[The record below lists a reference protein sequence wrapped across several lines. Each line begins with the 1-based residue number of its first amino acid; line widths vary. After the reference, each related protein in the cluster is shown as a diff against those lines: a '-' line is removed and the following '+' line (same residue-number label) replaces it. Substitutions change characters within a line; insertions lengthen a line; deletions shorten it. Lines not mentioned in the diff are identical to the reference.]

1 MAVLYNVDSVKP
13 KGSTK
18 IFVIQTTDHF
28 NSSVSIKLPFST
40 QIEKLSRDVEDKKQA
55 VTALQLMK
63 DTETKKLQLMKDTET
78 KKLEEKIATLNSDR
92 NDVSQ
97 RLDQE
102 KSTCSRNIN
111 NLQHENYDFRTRETN
126 CNVMNS
132 GLVKEKPVCNEW
144 DNTLLFR
151 LKILKMYCPGN
162 DTPNTDDSFQTRIYL
177 FERPSIVVVCQ
188 FLGRKFQLE
197 IFSKQ

>member
-1 MAVLYNVDSVKP
+1 MAVLFNVDSVKP

-18 IFVIQTTDHF
+18 IFFIQTTDHF
-28 NSSVSIKLPFST
+28 NSTVSIKLPFAT

-63 DTETKKLQLMKDTET
+63 DTETKKL
-78 KKLEEKIATLNSDR
+78 EEKIATLKSDR

-102 KSTCSRNIN
+102 KSTCSKNIN
-111 NLQHENYDFRTRETN
+111 NLQFENHDLRTRENN

-132 GLVKEKPVCNEW
+132 GLVEEKAACSKKINDLQFENHDLRTRENNCNAMNSIAESEKKQCL
-144 DNTLLFR
+144 DNVVKLEVDNKDLFFKAWS
-151 LKILKMYCPGN
+151 LDGYTK
-162 DTPNTDDSFQTRIYL
+162 SSQ
-177 FERPSIVVVCQ
+177 
-188 FLGRKFQLE
+188 
-197 IFSKQ
+197 SKDQV

>member
-1 MAVLYNVDSVKP
+1 MSNY
-13 KGSTK
+13 
-18 IFVIQTTDHF
+18 
-28 NSSVSIKLPFST
+28 
-40 QIEKLSRDVEDKKQA
+40 VEDKKQA
-55 VTALQLMK
+55 VTA
-63 DTETKKLQLMKDTET
+63 LQLMKDTET

-132 GLVKEKPVCNEW
+132 GLVKEKPVCNKW
-144 DNTLLFR
+144 DNASLFR
-151 LKILKMYCPGN
+151 FKI
-162 DTPNTDDSFQTRIYL
+162 PNTENL
-177 FERPSIVVVCQ
+177 LPWN
-188 FLGRKFQLE
+188 
-197 IFSKQ
+197 